1 LIRFSSQ
8 SVRVIVPCLTL
19 LYGCATQS
27 SFKTVEFRAPSRPN
41 PVLRPLLEDVERIGI
56 LCITNIQPFRQL
68 DIEKVMARL
77 ADGMARGLSNMRGTT
92 VVSQDEII
100 WHFKGTKL
108 DSGRVYTA
116 EMRTAFREEMEID
129 AMVYVEL
136 NGLQTRMM
144 PVTPSPYT
152 GALGPNPA
160 MDMNVELQLSLVNL
174 HTGKVWRRSG
184 QQRNFQPIQ
193 LQLFG
198 GGADQAERQL
208 LTTVA
213 TSVRRFLFLVAP
225 PPRVQQREFEIS
237 AE

>member
-1 LIRFSSQ
+1 LIRISALS
-8 SVRVIVPCLTL
+8 RGL
-19 LYGCATQS
+19 LLASLALWLGCTAQS

-41 PVLRPLLEDVERIGI
+41 PVLRPLLEDVDRIGI
-56 LCITNIQPFRQL
+56 LCITNIEPFRQL

-77 ADGMARGLSNMRGTT
+77 ADGVARGLSNMRGTT

-100 WHFKGTKL
+100 WHFKGTVL
-108 DSGRVYTA
+108 DSGRVYS
-116 EMRTAFREEMEID
+116 EDMRTALREEMELD

-144 PVTPSPYT
+144 PVSPSPYS

-208 LTTVA
+208 LTTVV
-213 TSVRRFLFLVAP
+213 TSVRRFLFLVSP
-225 PPRVQQREFEIS
+225 PPRIQRREFEIS

>member
-1 LIRFSSQ
+1 LIRFSYY
-8 SVRVIVPCLTL
+8 SVRVIVPCLAL
-19 LYGCATQS
+19 WYGCATQG

-41 PVLRPLLEDVERIGI
+41 PVLRPLLADVDRIGI

-77 ADGMARGLSNMRGTT
+77 ADGMARGLSNMKGTT

-108 DSGRVYTA
+108 DSGRVYT
-116 EMRTAFREEMEID
+116 EDMRIAFREEMDMD

-184 QQRNFQPIQ
+184 HQRNFQPIQ

-208 LTTVA
+208 LTTVG
-213 TSVRRFLFLVAP
+213 TTVRRFLFLVAP
-225 PPRVQQREFEIS
+225 PPRVQQRQFEIS